1 MLIALV
7 AIALTAGGARAQ
19 ELAPEIV
26 PSAELSYEA
35 SAGCI
40 ERAELEA
47 AVSTQLGRPVFGD
60 GGEIAVNVVVRRE
73 GDEWAVSV
81 ELARSDGTALGSR
94 RLRQRGEDC
103 RGLDGAIALVL
114 ALLLDAG
121 DEEIVVE
128 APEPPPE
135 PAPPVE
141 RPPPIEAP
149 AESRIALML
158 GLGASVGRLP
168 SVSPLAEVRVD
179 VDLVDLVALVFR
191 THGAPP
197 FGYDV
202 EGAAARAGYWVLGA
216 GLRLDL
222 IEADPVG
229 VSATG
234 MLDVGAVFGEGVGL
248 EPSRSFAGAEIVGE
262 LAVELR
268 VRAGSAA
275 SIVAG
280 LGLGFPFFAA
290 GFSILEN
297 GRELLVFTPSILWGA
312 ARAGLAIA
320 LGS

>member
-1 MLIALV
+1 MLAGLV
-7 AIALTAGGARAQ
+7 AIALTTCEARAQ
-19 ELAPEIV
+19 EEAPERI
-26 PSAELSYEA
+26 PSAELSYDA
-35 SAGCI
+35 SPGCI
-40 ERAELEA
+40 ERPELEA
-47 AVSTQLGRPVFGD
+47 AVSTQLGRQVFEQGGD
-60 GGEIAVNVVVRRE
+60 IAVRVVVRRE
-73 GDEWAVSV
+73 GQEWAVSV
-81 ELARSDGTALGSR
+81 ELARADGTALGSR

-103 RGLDGAIALVL
+103 RGLDGALALVL

-128 APEPPPE
+128 APEPPPR
-135 PAPPVE
+135 PAPPIE

-149 AESRIALML
+149 SEPRIALML
-158 GLGASVGRLP
+158 GLGASIGRLP

-191 THGAPP
+191 THGSPP
-197 FGYDV
+197 FAYDA
-202 EGAAARAGYWVLGA
+202 EGASARAGYWVLGS

-234 MLDVGAVFGEGVGL
+234 VLDVGAVFGEGVGL
-248 EPSRSFAGAEIVGE
+248 DPSRSFVGAEVVGE
-262 LAVELR
+262 LALELR
-268 VRAGSAA
+268 IRAGSAA

-312 ARAGLAIA
+312 ARAGLVIA